1 MSLIYNEFE
10 GSDKN
15 GNDEELKI
23 EKVESEPKKS
33 KKKKTSRKKKTKKH
47 VEEQKEIA
55 SDSKEKVLDKYDTSL
70 EGLEI
75 PILNNNINNGSLMLT
90 ELLDIDNKNNQE
102 EINNITNNNIN
113 NRTLN
118 VSENNNNSFLKKKL
132 ENVKLP
138 KNLKNDINSGIEKSH
153 LEIHDDFKNDLLNI
167 SNKKTT
173 VNELLGLN
181 KSNGNIFLTSV
192 DKISKENLKRLKSL
206 KLEEKNIKKNIAK
219 INMNTKLLEDGLSLK
234 NDIVDENIR
243 KSQLKNM
250 NDIKEDFITKLIKV
264 NQKIELILNEEKF
277 SQKGKKK
284 LDWENLDEAQEEY
297 NVHLKKLKEE
307 QNKNKAKF
315 DSDLK
320 IAYEK
325 HQKFCDQLEL
335 EKSGKLEKL
344 IKERK
349 DTERKVILKRKKEAD
364 EILEKSKK
372 YLNEK
377 FTKKDNDY
385 RYYQIKEKFENN
397 EKKLIDKVNMQK
409 KDPLITQEEIKELS
423 KRIKEQKKLLGEDA
437 EEKKKQLIKLWSY
450 RSQTL
455 PTYKHPL
462 TVKLEEELA
471 LKMQQNEEDKKKKE
485 CNDLEK
491 RNYQPPKVI
500 QSQKLKSQRETRKD
514 KVDRESVMK
523 TELNNK
529 KRLDRLK
536 FTPIIS
542 PKNLKKIQEEINQEI
557 NNDLEFDIKSLLQKK
572 KKKILKP
579 IRILHPKPEK
589 PIDYLTQMI
598 VEKEKS
604 KNKSIQEKTED
615 SIDIKTNLN
624 NKITSRNEKNVD
636 NIIDTLKMVKA
647 QTETIDNKVQL
658 KKQILKLNGG
668 YLNNPKLGD
677 EVGDL
682 LIESIQTKLNIMNKL
697 NGD

>member
-23 EKVESEPKKS
+23 EKMDLDSKKT
-33 KKKKTSRKKKTKKH
+33 KKKKTKRKKAKKNS
-47 VEEQKEIA
+47 EEKKELA
-55 SDSKEKVLDKYDTSL
+55 SDSKEKVIDKYDTSL

-90 ELLDIDNKNNQE
+90 ELLDIDNNKNNQE
-102 EINNITNNNIN
+102 EVNNITNNNIN

-118 VSENNNNSFLKKKL
+118 INENNNNSFLKKKL

-153 LEIHDDFKNDLLNI
+153 LEIRDDFKNDLLNI

-173 VNELLGLN
+173 INDILGLN

-234 NDIVDENIR
+234 NNIVDENIR

-250 NDIKEDFITKLIKV
+250 NDLKENFITKLIKV
-264 NQKIELILNEEKF
+264 NQKIELILNEEKL
-277 SQKGKKK
+277 SQKAKNK
-284 LDWENLDEAQEEY
+284 LDFENLDEAQEEY
-297 NVHLKKLKEE
+297 NLHLKKLKEE

-315 DSDLK
+315 DTDLK

-349 DTERKVILKRKKEAD
+349 ESERQVILKRKKEAD

-377 FTKKDNDY
+377 FTKKDNEY
-385 RYYQIKEKFENN
+385 KYYQLKENFENN

-409 KDPLITQEEIKELS
+409 KDPLVTQEEIKELS
-423 KRIKEQKKLLGEDA
+423 KKINEQKKILIEDA

-471 LKMQQNEEDKKKKE
+471 LKMQKYDDDKKKRE

-491 RNYQPPKVI
+491 RNYQPPKVT
-500 QSQKLKSQRETRKD
+500 QSLKLKNQRETRKD
-514 KVDRESVMK
+514 KVDRESVMQ

-536 FTPIIS
+536 FTPIVS
-542 PKNLKKIQEEINQEI
+542 PKNLKIIQEELNQEL
-557 NNDLEFDIKSLLQKK
+557 NNQVEFDIKSLLQKK

-598 VEKEKS
+598 IEKEKN
-604 KNKSIQEKTED
+604 KNKSMQEYTED
-615 SIDIKTNLN
+615 SVDLKPSIEK
-624 NKITSRNEKNVD
+624 KIISRNEKREE

-647 QTETIDNKVQL
+647 QTESIDNKVQQ

>member
-250 NDIKEDFITKLIKV
+250 NDLKEDFITKLIKV

-284 LDWENLDEAQEEY
+284 LDWENLDKAQEEY
-297 NVHLKKLKEE
+297 NAHLKKLKEE

-385 RYYQIKEKFENN
+385 RYYQLKEKFENN
-397 EKKLIDKVNMQK
+397 EKKLIDKVNKQK

-514 KVDRESVMK
+514 KVDRESVMQ

-624 NKITSRNEKNVD
+624 NKISSRNEKNVD

>member
-1 MSLIYNEFE
+1 M
-10 GSDKN
+10 
-15 GNDEELKI
+15 
-23 EKVESEPKKS
+23 
-33 KKKKTSRKKKTKKH
+33 
-47 VEEQKEIA
+47 
-55 SDSKEKVLDKYDTSL
+55 
-70 EGLEI
+70 
-75 PILNNNINNGSLMLT
+75 
-90 ELLDIDNKNNQE
+90 
-102 EINNITNNNIN
+102 
-113 NRTLN
+113 
-118 VSENNNNSFLKKKL
+118 
-132 ENVKLP
+132 
-138 KNLKNDINSGIEKSH
+138 
-153 LEIHDDFKNDLLNI
+153 
-167 SNKKTT
+167 
-173 VNELLGLN
+173 
-181 KSNGNIFLTSV
+181 
-192 DKISKENLKRLKSL
+192 
-206 KLEEKNIKKNIAK
+206 
-219 INMNTKLLEDGLSLK
+219 
-234 NDIVDENIR
+234 
-243 KSQLKNM
+243 
-250 NDIKEDFITKLIKV
+250 
-264 NQKIELILNEEKF
+264 
-277 SQKGKKK
+277 
-284 LDWENLDEAQEEY
+284 
-297 NVHLKKLKEE
+297 
-307 QNKNKAKF
+307 
-315 DSDLK
+315 
-320 IAYEK
+320 
-325 HQKFCDQLEL
+325 
-335 EKSGKLEKL
+335 
-344 IKERK
+344 
-349 DTERKVILKRKKEAD
+349 
-364 EILEKSKK
+364 
-372 YLNEK
+372 
-377 FTKKDNDY
+377 
-385 RYYQIKEKFENN
+385 
-397 EKKLIDKVNMQK
+397 
-409 KDPLITQEEIKELS
+409 
-423 KRIKEQKKLLGEDA
+423 GEDA

-514 KVDRESVMK
+514 KVDRESVMQ

-624 NKITSRNEKNVD
+624 NKISSRNEKNVD

>member
-23 EKVESEPKKS
+23 EKMDLDSKKT
-33 KKKKTSRKKKTKKH
+33 KKKKTKRKKAKKNS
-47 VEEQKEIA
+47 EEKKELA
-55 SDSKEKVLDKYDTSL
+55 SDSKEKVIDKYDTSL

-90 ELLDIDNKNNQE
+90 ELLDIDNNKNNQE
-102 EINNITNNNIN
+102 EVNNITNNNIN

-118 VSENNNNSFLKKKL
+118 INENNNNSFLKKKL

-153 LEIHDDFKNDLLNI
+153 LEIRDDFKNDLLNI

-173 VNELLGLN
+173 INDILGLN

-234 NDIVDENIR
+234 NNIVDENIR

-250 NDIKEDFITKLIKV
+250 NNLKENFITKLIKV
-264 NQKIELILNEEKF
+264 NQKIELILNEEKP
-277 SQKGKKK
+277 SQKAKNK
-284 LDWENLDEAQEEY
+284 LDFENLDEAQEEY
-297 NVHLKKLKEE
+297 NLHLKKLKEE

-315 DSDLK
+315 DTDLK

-349 DTERKVILKRKKEAD
+349 ESERQVILKRKKEAD

-377 FTKKDNDY
+377 FTKKDNEY
-385 RYYQIKEKFENN
+385 KYYQLKENFENN

-409 KDPLITQEEIKELS
+409 KDPLVTQEEIKELS
-423 KRIKEQKKLLGEDA
+423 KKINEQKKILIEDA

-471 LKMQQNEEDKKKKE
+471 LKMQKYDDDKKKRE

-491 RNYQPPKVI
+491 RNYQPPKVT
-500 QSQKLKSQRETRKD
+500 QSLKLKNQRETRKD
-514 KVDRESVMK
+514 KVDRESVMQ

-536 FTPIIS
+536 FTPIVS
-542 PKNLKKIQEEINQEI
+542 PKNLKIIQEELNQEL
-557 NNDLEFDIKSLLQKK
+557 NNQVEFDIKSLLQKK

-598 VEKEKS
+598 IEKEKN
-604 KNKSIQEKTED
+604 KNKSMQEYTED
-615 SIDIKTNLN
+615 SVDIKPSIEK
-624 NKITSRNEKNVD
+624 KIISRNEKREE

-647 QTETIDNKVQL
+647 QTESIDNKVQQ